1 MLSALQ
7 PKAAFAAM
15 TASSD
20 TFLTKV
26 VGAASQG
33 AVGAVVGAALS
44 SVTEPV
50 VNKVLVERK
59 SVASA
64 IKEHDF
70 EKIKRFFQTAVSTNF
85 IKFPFFEVVNM
96 IMANVKVAPEI
107 RGTVTG
113 IVFTTATLPL
123 TNYRFRKSMNL
134 PVEGLST
141 LYQAYLPTVLRD
153 IIYGIARNRA
163 TTFMLSRNREAFKNP
178 LSRFLTMFAIV
189 MVACVTSAP
198 GNELRGYV
206 LQPPDRKKPFGEF
219 FDPAKTARST
229 TIGGIIMSSS
239 LATGA
244 LCTPYVEMLWGA
256 VKPLFAKDPIGAVTL
271 VLVIVDR
278 WQRRKLSS

>member
-1 MLSALQ
+1 MATQNS
-7 PKAAFAAM
+7 FV
-15 TASSD
+15 
-20 TFLTKV
+20 TKV
-26 VGAASQG
+26 IGAASQG
-33 AVGAVVGAALS
+33 AVGAVVGASLS
-44 SVTEPV
+44 SVSEPV

-59 SVASA
+59 SVSQA
-64 IKEHDF
+64 IQEHDF
-70 EKIKRFFQTAVSTNF
+70 EKIKRFFNTAISTNF

-113 IVFTTATLPL
+113 VVFTTATLPL
-123 TNYRFRKSMNL
+123 TNYRFRKSMGL
-134 PVEGLST
+134 PIQGVST

-153 IIYGIARNRA
+153 VIYGIARNRA
-163 TTFMLSRNREAFKNP
+163 TTFMLSRDKDAMKRP
-178 LSRFLTMFAIV
+178 LSRFLTMFLIV

-206 LQPPDRKKPFGEF
+206 LQPANNRKPFAEF

-244 LCTPYVEMLWGA
+244 LCTPYVELLWNA
-256 VKPLFAKDPIGAVTL
+256 VKPMFVKDPVGTM
-271 VLVIVDR
+271 VLMAFVLDR
-278 WQRRKLSS
+278 WQQRKSQ